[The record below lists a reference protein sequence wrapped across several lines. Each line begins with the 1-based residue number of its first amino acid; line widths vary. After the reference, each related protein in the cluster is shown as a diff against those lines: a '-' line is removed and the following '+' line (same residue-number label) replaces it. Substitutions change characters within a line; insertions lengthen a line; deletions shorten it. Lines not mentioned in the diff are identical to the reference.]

1 MGGKLQEEKRRFFGG
16 WMSWRVNGGR
26 RVVIFFEL
34 VGEGRLD
41 FEIDQPAKNAEKG
54 KLYDLCGFT

>member
-1 MGGKLQEEKRRFFGG
+1 
-16 WMSWRVNGGR
+16 MSWRVNGGR